1 MECVDLRR
9 HMYMGTHVHVH
20 VAPWHRFLAL
30 LLLFLLLPAMP
41 LTARK
46 PCLATDC
53 WLGLLLPRAA
63 CLLQALEG
71 FVSQVLPMR
80 VALQLQDQQRR
91 SSFMMPAGLA
101 QQQQQQLL
109 PLLGANAATGAAAGP
124 SSMAAATGAPAG
136 NLGAGLRA
144 QAGAS
149 NDTAP
154 AGGRVAGSSL
164 RQLREVHRQR
174 QQQQAD
180 APQEPAQATLPA
192 RPPLQAQ
199 QPSSSLSPRQQRVAA
214 WGFGWAPVFQQP
226 HLEQAYQR
234 WALQQW
240 LRLLDTVFLLL
251 VLLSVAGPQLQKAVS
266 TLAGLQQWKHLQLQD
281 AQLHTWLAA
290 LLAPAVCW
298 VTFNLQCQPADSYL
312 HRRKSALAAVRVLRT
327 LLLCCE
333 FTHLSSTSAAFVAA
347 GAGSGA
353 QGVQGGSVLAA
364 AGRGLSAAAAAAC
377 GLLMML
383 GLLGQLPARLHAAVQ
398 AVCLACVA
406 ITLLLLH
413 ALSTGAG
420 LGRVGSWAVGFV
432 LRERGV
438 AAVWFDGVC
447 LVVLG
452 WVLPVAVVAVI
463 EGITRRHFL
472 YKLT

>member
-1 MECVDLRR
+1 M
-9 HMYMGTHVHVH
+9 
-20 VAPWHRFLAL
+20 
-30 LLLFLLLPAMP
+30 
-41 LTARK
+41 
-46 PCLATDC
+46 
-53 WLGLLLPRAA
+53 
-63 CLLQALEG
+63 
-71 FVSQVLPMR
+71 SQVLPMR

-91 SSFMMPAGLA
+91 SLVMMPAGPA

-109 PLLGANAATGAAAGP
+109 PLLAANAATGAAAGL
-124 SSMAAATGAPAG
+124 SSTAAATGASAG
-136 NLGAGLRA
+136 NSGQPALQQA

-149 NDTAP
+149 SDTAP

-164 RQLREVHRQR
+164 RQLREVQRQR

-180 APQEPAQATLPA
+180 VAQEPAQATVPA
-192 RPPLQAQ
+192 QPPLQAQ
-199 QPSSSLSPRQQRVAA
+199 QQPSPSLPPRQQQRVAA
-214 WGFGWAPVFQQP
+214 WGAGWAPVFQQP
-226 HLEQAYQR
+226 RLEQAYQR

-240 LRLLDTVFLLL
+240 LRLLDTAFLLL

-290 LLAPAVCW
+290 LLALAVCW
-298 VTFNLQCQPADSYL
+298 VTFQLQCQPADRYV
-312 HRRKSALAAVRVLRT
+312 HRRKPALAAVRVLRT

-333 FTHLSSTSAAFVAA
+333 FTHLSSTSAGFVAA

-353 QGVQGGSVLAA
+353 QGAQGGSVLAA
-364 AGRGLSAAAAAAC
+364 VGRGPSAAAAAAC

-398 AVCLACVA
+398 AVSLAGVA
-406 ITLLLLH
+406 ITLLLLD
-413 ALSTGAG
+413 ALSSGAG
-420 LGRVGSWAVGFV
+420 LGRVGSWAVDGV

-463 EGITRRHFL
+463 EGFTRRHFL
-472 YKLT
+472 HKLT